1 MNKKQIYVEVFD
13 EIFCLYSSHN
23 DEQKAQKSALNFMKS
38 IKKTNRVFQRLK
50 YDIQPILDASEQKGE
65 IHMRLEESKRLI
77 GCIEKFELKMNG
89 RKPMPKGFAKKTGFL
104 IASPLIVTY
113 RILKD
118 IIKIFYDI
126 YKLSK
131 GFALDS
137 KEKNINAI
145 SESENTNEDRSIGK
159 RIFWALL
166 FLSIAFFINKEL
178 ALFSLVISSVV
189 LALFLLV
196 VKIKKSG

>member
-1 MNKKQIYVEVFD
+1 MNKNQIYVEVFD
-13 EIFCLYSSHN
+13 EKFCLYSSHD

-50 YDIQPILDASEQKGE
+50 YDTQPVVDASEQKGE
-65 IHMRLEESKRLI
+65 IHMTLEESKKLI
-77 GCIEKFELKMNG
+77 DCIEKFEIKMNG

-104 IASPLIVTY
+104 LAMPFVVTY
-113 RILKD
+113 RIPKD
-118 IIKIFYDI
+118 LIKTFYDI

-131 GFALDS
+131 SSASITKSDVV
-137 KEKNINAI
+137 
-145 SESENTNEDRSIGK
+145 SESENTNEDRPIGK
-159 RIFWALL
+159 KIFLGLL
-166 FLSIAFFINKEL
+166 FLAIAFFINKEL

-189 LALFLLV
+189 SALVLLV